1 MKNSKE
7 LHIVSFN
14 IPYPANYGGVID
26 VFHKLVALNEL
37 GVKIHL
43 HCFKYGRKESKILEK
58 YCQKVYY
65 YNRKMTWKNLFSP
78 VPFITKSRE
87 SETLIHR
94 LSKTPFPILLEGL
107 HCTEILHRR
116 ELKNHKVFVR
126 THNVETDY
134 YKLLAKNEANFFK
147 KIYLYIEYLKVERY
161 EKRISNSEGVFTIS
175 RADQEHFKKISK
187 SYLIKAFHSNPS
199 IQSKVGSGDYAL
211 YHGNLTVSENEN
223 AALFLI
229 NEVFSKLNYNFIIA
243 GKKASY
249 KLQKACQSYSH
260 IQLINSPKDEEM
272 DKLII
277 DAHMILLPTQQ
288 NTGIKLKLIESL
300 YKGRFCIANDKMI
313 TGTDLESYCLQA
325 KNSLEWIKQIKKT
338 KDLEFTKEYTEQ
350 RQSLCTL
357 FNNKIEAQKMIDVI
371 FA

>member
-1 MKNSKE
+1 MKNTQE

-26 VFHKLVALNEL
+26 VFHKLLALSEL
-37 GVKIHL
+37 GIKIYL
-43 HCFKYGRKESKILEK
+43 HCFKYGREESKILEK

-65 YNRKMTWKNLFSP
+65 YNRKMTWKNLFS
-78 VPFITKSRE
+78 VNPFIAQSRE

-94 LSKTPFPILLEGL
+94 LSKKPFPILLEGL
-107 HCTEILHRR
+107 HCTKILHRR
-116 ELKNHKVFVR
+116 ELKNRKIFVR

-134 YKLLAKNEANFFK
+134 YKLLAKYETNFFK
-147 KIYLYIEYLKVERY
+147 KIHLNIECLKVARY

-175 RADQEHFKKISK
+175 RADQEHFNKISK
-187 SYLIKAFHSNPS
+187 SYLIKAFHSNPK
-199 IQSKVGSGDYAL
+199 IQSKIGSGDYAI

-229 NEVFSKLNYNFIIA
+229 HKVFSKLNYNFIIA

-249 KLQKACQSYSH
+249 KLRKACQSFSH

-272 DKLII
+272 NKLII
-277 DAHMILLPTQQ
+277 NAHMILLPTQQ

-300 YKGRFCIANDKMI
+300 FKGRFCIANDKMI
-313 TGTDLESYCLQA
+313 ASTDLESYCLQA
-325 KNSLEWIKQIKKT
+325 KSSNDWLNQIKKI
-338 KDLEFTKEYTEQ
+338 KDIKFTKEDVKQ
-350 RQSLCTL
+350 RQSLCAL
-357 FNNKIEAQKMIDVI
+357 FNNKVEAQKMIDII
-371 FA
+371 FE